1 MADRAHSQEVRIPL
15 VKGLL
20 ASKGL
25 ANSLSSSKEDRED
38 LATFSKN
45 SKRCLEEKAN
55 SEDSRFKPRARIS
68 F

>member
-1 MADRAHSQEVRIPL
+1 MADKVLSKVVKIHL

-20 ASKGL
+20 ALRVL
-25 ANSLSSSKEDRED
+25 ANSLSSSKEDREA

-45 SKRCLEEKAN
+45 LKRCLEGTVN
-55 SEDSRFKPRARIS
+55 SEDSKFRLRDRTS